1 MSFTSIKF
9 LIFFIVICFGYF
21 LLNKKLKIYWLLLGS
36 YFFYMSWNPKY
47 ALLMLFSTIV
57 TYLSG
62 ILISKSKS
70 KKEKKIWVAL
80 SIIIN
85 LLILAIFKYYSFI
98 IDNLSSIFTFI
109 NLPKTLN
116 VLLPVGISFY
126 TFQALS
132 YTIDVYRND
141 VAVEKNFA
149 RYALFVSFF
158 PQLVAGPIEKSKDLL
173 KQFNQEHKFNWDNLK
188 NGLLLMGVGFFYK
201 LVLSV
206 RAALVVNQ
214 VYNNLQDYM
223 NGGGLYLIIAT
234 ILFAFQIYFDF
245 NAYSIIAKGSA
256 KVLGYELT
264 TNFNKPYFATS
275 VKDFWRRWHISLSS
289 WFREYLYFPL
299 GGSRKGFWRTQINIF
314 IVFLVSG
321 LWHGAAWTFVIWGI
335 IHGVYQ
341 IIENIFRKLKSSTN
355 KNAEIDNSGIN
366 KKRSSNLMNIVIKG
380 MKMLATFIAV
390 DFAWIFF
397 RANSIQDAFTVITH
411 LFKFG
416 APLSKD
422 LLGIDLSNVVVLVFT
437 LFITFL
443 LEAIST
449 KHSLK
454 TWLNKRNIVIR
465 WTIYYLIIFSIIIF
479 GIYGPGYSAQEFI
492 YFQF

>member
-9 LIFFIVICFGYF
+9 LIFFTVICFGYF
-21 LLNKKLKIYWLLLGS
+21 LFNKKYKIYWLLLGS

-62 ILISKSKS
+62 ILISRSKT

-85 LLILAIFKYYSFI
+85 LLILTIFKYYSFI
-98 IDNLSSIFTFI
+98 IENITSVFKFI
-109 NLPKTLN
+109 NLPSTLN

-141 VAVEKNFA
+141 VEVEKNFA

-173 KQFNQEHKFNWDNLK
+173 KQFKEEHKFNWDNFK
-188 NGLLLMGVGFFYK
+188 DGLILMGIGFFYK
-201 LVLSV
+201 LVISD
-206 RAALVVNQ
+206 RAALAVNQ
-214 VYNNLQDYM
+214 IYNNLPNYT

-234 ILFAFQIYFDF
+234 VLFAFQIYFDF

-289 WFREYLYFPL
+289 WFKEYLYFPL
-299 GGSRKGFWRTQINIF
+299 GGSRKGFLRTQINLF

-335 IHGVYQ
+335 IHAIYQ
-341 IIENIFRKLKSSTN
+341 IIENIIRKITKKEESKN
-355 KNAEIDNSGIN
+355 KFIIAI
-366 KKRSSNLMNIVIKG
+366 
-380 MKMLATFIAV
+380 KMLITFILV

-397 RANSIQDAFTVITH
+397 RANTVNDAFLVISH
-411 LFKFG
+411 LFDFG
-416 APLSKD
+416 SPITKD
-422 LLGIDLSNVVVLVFT
+422 LLGLDISNIIVLAFT
-437 LFITFL
+437 LLITFI

-454 TWLNKRNIVIR
+454 EWLNRRNIVVR
-465 WTIYYLIIFSIIIF
+465 WTIYYIIIFSIIIF